1 MHINICRKDA
11 CGLGK
16 KSQDSTEHSFQKF
29 HIIAIPGGA
38 KNTGLKK
45 HVWQQLQA
53 QKCFRRT
60 EHCKEGSSRNT
71 IGLVYIFFL
80 FKHKSKAS

>member
-1 MHINICRKDA
+1 MPVA
-11 CGLGK
+11 WE
-16 KSQDSTEHSFQKF
+16 KSPKTLTEHSFQKF

-53 QKCFRRT
+53 QKWFRT